1 MASSYTVSPFFLAWL
16 VFCALF
22 FGLSARVQ
30 LHQSQSS
37 DGGVGQEMMATV
49 ERGAGSS
56 GPRVHPSISR
66 LNAECDSIM
75 AEINSIRVEI
85 KSIIADTDLLMADIN
100 SFVADFEQSVGNAP
114 SSTSPPPSKEFND
127 EWSFAEF
134 GLRAFII
141 VFVVVFVSVKIEEVF
156 SYAKLF
162 IFAREA
168 PPVEDRVARI
178 EALLNLEP
186 RPSPS
191 AA

>member
-1 MASSYTVSPFFLAWL
+1 
-16 VFCALF
+16 
-22 FGLSARVQ
+22 
-30 LHQSQSS
+30 
-37 DGGVGQEMMATV
+37 
-49 ERGAGSS
+49 
-56 GPRVHPSISR
+56 
-66 LNAECDSIM
+66 M

-85 KSIIADTDLLMADIN
+85 KSIIADTDLLMADINSFVADINSFVADTELLMADIN